1 MKYIPILVLLIAL
14 NFLLELLEV
23 LTGTIPAWITV
34 VLVAI
39 IGILLITKKE
49 QL

>member
-14 NFLLELLEV
+14 NLLLELLEV
-23 LTGTIPAWITV
+23 LTGTIPAWITL

-39 IGILLITKKE
+39 IGVLLIMKKE